1 MDAVTSAIAAPN
13 TARSATKSSSGLS
26 SDFETFLVMLTTQMQ
41 NQDPLNPMESSDFAV
56 QLATFSGVE
65 QQVKTNDL
73 LSGLGTQIDVMNL
86 GQLAGWVGMEAR
98 SSAPVRFEGSP
109 LTLFPTVPNTA
120 DRAEL
125 IVSDD
130 SGKVIQRLDF
140 NPGSQEI
147 TWAGVDDAGVPLP
160 DGTYQFVVQ
169 PFAGGALLDM
179 QAVEAFSMIKEVRT
193 DGDEIGLILQ
203 GDIEQSA
210 QSITALR
217 TPEAP

>member
-1 MDAVTSAIAAPN
+1 MDAVSSAIAAPN
-13 TARSATKSSSGLS
+13 TAKSATESSSGLS

-41 NQDPLNPMESSDFAV
+41 NQDTLNPMESSDFAV

-98 SSAPVRFEGSP
+98 SSAPVRFEGAP

-125 IVSDD
+125 IVSDG

-147 TWAGVDDAGVPLP
+147 AWAGVDDAGAPLP

-193 DGDEIGLILQ
+193 DGDEIGLILH